1 MRIKM
6 AELFCGAGGIGL
18 GAALSHVEDLSY
30 EHIWATD
37 YDKDACETYQY
48 NLHPQKII
56 CQDIRKLD
64 FEKLKQYG
72 CIDCLTF
79 GFPCNDFSV
88 VGEKKGV
95 DGVFGALY
103 KYCAKALHVFKPKF
117 FVAENV
123 GGLKNAN
130 EGKAFNKVLSSFE
143 EEGYKLFPNLY
154 QFDKYGVP
162 QKRQRIIIVGIRKDL
177 PYLFKIPSYKEYES
191 IDISVRTALENV
203 ENVLYNNERTKQ
215 SPIVIERLKYIKEGE
230 NAFNSNLPPELQLN
244 IKGAKISQIYRRLK
258 ADEPSYTITASGGGG
273 THVYHY
279 AENRALTNRERARIQ
294 SFPDDFVFKGSKE
307 SVRKQIGMAVP
318 PQGVKVIF
326 EALLKT
332 IAGIDYD
339 SIPGKV

>member
-18 GAALSHVEDLSY
+18 GATLSHVGDLSY

-72 CIDCLTF
+72 NIDCLTF

-95 DGVFGALY
+95 NGVFGALY
-103 KYCAKALHVFKPKF
+103 QYCAKALHVFKPKF

-177 PYLFKIPSYKEYES
+177 PYLFKIPSYKKYENV
-191 IDISVRTALENV
+191 DISVRTALKDV
-203 ENVLYNNERTKQ
+203 ENALYNNERTKQ

-294 SFPDDFVFKGSKE
+294 SFPDDFIFKGSKE